1 MNWHSLTKTS
11 PELEELMETHISKY
25 VKNARWYGGKA
36 SLDKAF
42 YVDHLLPIDYL
53 HHRFYLMIVEIMYA
67 EGFVHNYLLPIGIV
81 EADYETEGGVI
92 SELED
97 GKKLVDAVYLA
108 SFRESL
114 FKLLRHE
121 KKVFITNGFL
131 QIARGRI
138 LKNYDDTG
146 FITSKV
152 LAVEQSNTTMV
163 FNDQFFLK
171 LYRRLSRDPNPDIEM
186 AHYLSEESQ
195 FKNIPAFAAS
205 LNWCRPNLYDVSI
218 GLMQEKIENQGDAWT
233 WTNNELSKAFDRVVE
248 HEVLAE
254 HLPTVALFKTRSLDG
269 IPVQIKNLLG
279 ETLLTAVKTM
289 ATRTAEMHIKSS
301 GDKFNKLFTK
311 DNYNGDYAVWL
322 KNRIIY
328 QFEARYALL
337 DKNFDELQGL
347 AKDYAQYF
355 MENKAQI
362 KNRIYAFDESEL
374 SGQRIRIHGDYHL
387 GQILASGK
395 DFYILDFEGE
405 PEATVHDRKVK
416 QTPLKDVAGLF
427 RSFHY
432 AIYSTI
438 FGRNLEVLE
447 RRKLFAVG
455 EIFYTW
461 IVSIFM
467 HHYLAKITASH
478 LNIGYKD
485 EIEYLLKYHLL
496 EKAIYELGYELNAR
510 PTWAI
515 IPLRGIYMI
524 MKNTPL

>member
-1 MNWHSLTKTS
+1 MNWQTLTKTNV
-11 PELEELMETHISKY
+11 ELTRLMEINISAY
-25 VKNARWYGGKA
+25 IKNARWYGGKA
-36 SLDKAF
+36 NLDKTF
-42 YVDHLLPIDYL
+42 RVDHLLPIDYL

-67 EGFVHNYLLPIGIV
+67 EGFVNNYLLPIGIV
-81 EADYETEGGVI
+81 DADYQTEGGVI
-92 SELED
+92 ATLEN
-97 GKKLVDAVYLA
+97 GKILVDAVYLL
-108 SFRESL
+108 SFREAL

-121 KKVFITNGFL
+121 KKVILNNGFV

-138 LKNYDDTG
+138 LRTYDDNG
-146 FITSKV
+146 VVNSKV

-163 FNDQFFLK
+163 FNDKFFLK

-186 AHYLSEESQ
+186 AQYLSEESQ
-195 FKNIPAFAAS
+195 FKNIPAFAES
-205 LNWCRPNLYDVSI
+205 LYWCRPSLYDVSL
-218 GLMQEKIENQGDAWT
+218 GLMQEKIKNQGDAWT
-233 WTNNELSKAFDRVVE
+233 WTNQELSNAFDRLVE
-248 HEVLAE
+248 QDILAE
-254 HLPTVALFKTRSLDG
+254 QLPTVALFKTRSLDG
-269 IPVQIKNLLG
+269 VPVQIKNLLG
-279 ETLLTAVKTM
+279 QSLLTAVKTM

-337 DKNFDELQGL
+337 DKNVDELQGL

-362 KNRIYAFDESEL
+362 KNRIYAFDENEL

-387 GQILASGK
+387 GQILVSEK

-438 FGRNLEVLE
+438 FGRNLEVAE

-467 HHYLAKITASH
+467 HHYMVKITASH